1 MNERDIAGKIKQH
14 LNYGLS
20 RVDDSIALRLADAR
34 KQAMQAY
41 REPRHAFSLMLAGH
55 VSSGNNHGVH
65 SHFRLWLSLAVL
77 LTALLAT
84 TYWQNEM
91 QSNDDDVDAG
101 LLAADLPIHAYLDNG
116 FGTWLEH
123 SSQP

>member
-20 RVDDSIALRLADAR
+20 RVDDGVAARLADAR

-41 REPRHAFSLMLAGH
+41 REPRHVFGLALAGH
-55 VSSGNNHGVH
+55 FSSGSSNGAH

-84 TYWQNEM
+84 AYWQNEL
-91 QSNDDDVDAG
+91 QNNDDDVDAG
-101 LLAADLPIHAYLDNG
+101 LLAADLPIHAYLDSG
-116 FGTWLEH
+116 FSTWLDR